1 MIKLI
6 LTYLVIINIAAF
18 IAFGIDKWRARNNAW
33 RIPETTLFLLAII
46 GGSIGAEI
54 GMHVWHHKTRHL
66 SFIIGIPIILLL
78 QIIVIYIL
86 TAMVESVYK
95 LQVLDI
101 LIQ

>member
-18 IAFGIDKWRARNNAW
+18 IAFGIDKWRAQNNAW

-78 QIIVIYIL
+78 QIIVIC
-86 TAMVESVYK
+86 
-95 LQVLDI
+95 
-101 LIQ
+101 LITRFLGSII

>member
-1 MIKLI
+1 MTKLI

-33 RIPETTLFLLAII
+33 RIPEATLFLLAII

-78 QIIVIYIL
+78 QIIVIC
-86 TAMVESVYK
+86 
-95 LQVLDI
+95 
-101 LIQ
+101 LITRFLGSII

>member
-1 MIKLI
+1 MTKLI
-6 LTYLVIINIAAF
+6 LTYLVIIHIAAF
-18 IAFGIDKWRARNNAW
+18 IAFGIDKWRAQNNAW

-78 QIIVIYIL
+78 QIIVIC
-86 TAMVESVYK
+86 
-95 LQVLDI
+95 
-101 LIQ
+101 LITRFLGSII

>member
-33 RIPETTLFLLAII
+33 RIPEATLFLLAII

-78 QIIVIYIL
+78 QIIVIC
-86 TAMVESVYK
+86 
-95 LQVLDI
+95 
-101 LIQ
+101 LITRFLGSII

>member
-1 MIKLI
+1 MTKLI

-18 IAFGIDKWRARNNAW
+18 IAFGIDKWRAQNNAW

-78 QIIVIYIL
+78 QIIVIC
-86 TAMVESVYK
+86 
-95 LQVLDI
+95 
-101 LIQ
+101 LITRFLGSII

>member
-1 MIKLI
+1 MTKLI

-18 IAFGIDKWRARNNAW
+18 IAFGIDKWRAQNNAW
-33 RIPETTLFLLAII
+33 RIPEATLFLLAIV

-78 QIIVIYIL
+78 QIIVIC
-86 TAMVESVYK
+86 
-95 LQVLDI
+95 
-101 LIQ
+101 LITRFLGSII

>member
-18 IAFGIDKWRARNNAW
+18 IAFGIDKWRAQNNAW
-33 RIPETTLFLLAII
+33 RIPEATLFLLSII

-78 QIIVIYIL
+78 QIIVIC
-86 TAMVESVYK
+86 
-95 LQVLDI
+95 
-101 LIQ
+101 LITRFLGSII

>member
-1 MIKLI
+1 MTKLI

-18 IAFGIDKWRARNNAW
+18 IAFGIDKWRAQNNAW
-33 RIPETTLFLLAII
+33 RIPEATLFLLAII

-78 QIIVIYIL
+78 QIIVIC
-86 TAMVESVYK
+86 
-95 LQVLDI
+95 
-101 LIQ
+101 LITRFLGSII

>member
-1 MIKLI
+1 MNN
-6 LTYLVIINIAAF
+6 LVIINIAAF

-33 RIPETTLFLLAII
+33 RIPEATLFLLAII

-78 QIIVIYIL
+78 QIIVIC
-86 TAMVESVYK
+86 
-95 LQVLDI
+95 
-101 LIQ
+101 LITRFLGSII

>member
-1 MIKLI
+1 MTKLI

-33 RIPETTLFLLAII
+33 RIPEATLFLLAII

-54 GMHVWHHKTRHL
+54 GMHIWHHKTRHL

-78 QIIVIYIL
+78 QIIVIC
-86 TAMVESVYK
+86 
-95 LQVLDI
+95 
-101 LIQ
+101 LITRFLGSII